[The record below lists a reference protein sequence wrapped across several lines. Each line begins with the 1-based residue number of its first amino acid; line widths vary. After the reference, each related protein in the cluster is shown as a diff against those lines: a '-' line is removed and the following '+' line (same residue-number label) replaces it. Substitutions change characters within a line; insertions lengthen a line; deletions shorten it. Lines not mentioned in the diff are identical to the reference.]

1 MSVSAPNQKFI
12 GLGRRVGASPRK
24 GPEIRSYKMLKLR
37 DQSLEQKELIMGFQ
51 REGKM
56 KILNQLGISENSFN
70 SGIGV

>member
-1 MSVSAPNQKFI
+1 
-12 GLGRRVGASPRK
+12 
-24 GPEIRSYKMLKLR
+24 MLKLR